1 MVIEMSANEGK
12 MEGNREELKELLEG
26 IKKAVIELRSALDEI
41 MNPVVPPQIVQR
53 PPPTSKSVAPSSEPS
68 PQKTE
73 ASQEKPA
80 MTKVEVPGLEE
91 VQREVDRVVK
101 ELEYPQAPGPRR
113 VEFGLDRLAGLL
125 RLVYELQAQ
134 VPAEYLG
141 GLADILH
148 KSGLIDE
155 AQRDTLSRII
165 ELARIGYD
173 HGLSVDESIAIL
185 AALAKELGLDV
196 AEITEELVKAIIRR
210 RGATGWESQ
219 QQ

>member
-1 MVIEMSANEGK
+1 MVIGMSANEEK
-12 MEGNREELKELLEG
+12 MEGNREELRELLEG
-26 IKKAVIELRSALDEI
+26 IKRAVIELRSALDEI
-41 MNPVVPPQIVQR
+41 MNPVVPPQVVQR
-53 PPPTSKSVAPSSEPS
+53 PPTTAGPTAPPSKVS
-68 PQKTE
+68 PQEQEIVEEKKGVKEEELPVQFE
-73 ASQEKPA
+73 AKKEL
-80 MTKVEVPGLEE
+80 G
-91 VQREVDRVVK
+91 RVVK
-101 ELEYPQAPGPRR
+101 ALEYPQAPGPRR

-155 AQRDTLSRII
+155 AQRDTLTRII
-165 ELARIGYD
+165 ELARIGYE